1 MPTLVPL
8 TRSDSGS
15 RTPIFAIHNGA
26 GSAYPYVPLA
36 RRLGADQP
44 FYAMQQF
51 EFGEPVA
58 PFPSVK
64 AMAQAYVSAVKA
76 LHPAGPYVFAGM
88 CSGGGYVACE
98 MAQQAS
104 ALGED
109 IELLVLL
116 DPMYGEVAQLCSQS
130 RVLVSQAV
138 EVTRRMIG
146 LPGTDAYLPVLQA
159 ELAEL
164 LSAVGLDRQL
174 LNLAPAY
181 LNHFLEFFAANHRAT
196 LAYSPRL
203 YTGRAVIFVPGL
215 SRDDKGFLS
224 ETEWKEL
231 IPASE
236 VHVLQ
241 VRRSELYSS
250 PEIVAYIAAVLQ
262 AALR

>member
-1 MPTLVPL
+1 M
-8 TRSDSGS
+8 
-15 RTPIFAIHNGA
+15 
-26 GSAYPYVPLA
+26 PLA
-36 RRLGADQP
+36 RRLGTNQP

-51 EFGEPVA
+51 EFGEPVV
-58 PFPSVK
+58 PFSSVQ
-64 AMAQAYVSAVKA
+64 ATAQAYVSAVKA
-76 LHPAGPYVFAGM
+76 LHPGGPYVFAGM

-109 IELLVLL
+109 VELLILL
-116 DPMYGEVAQLCSQS
+116 DPMYGEVAQVCSQS

-138 EVTRRMIG
+138 EVTHRMIG
-146 LPGTDAYLPVLQA
+146 LPGADAHIPALRA

-164 LSAVGLDRQL
+164 LSAVGLEQQL
-174 LNLAPAY
+174 LHLAPAY
-181 LNHFLEFFAANHRAT
+181 LNQFLEFFAANHLAT

-203 YTGRAVIFVPGL
+203 YAGRAVIFVPGL
-215 SRDDKGFLS
+215 SRDDGGLLS

-231 IPASE
+231 IPAAE

-241 VRRSELYSS
+241 VHRNELYSDS
-250 PEIVAYIAAVLQ
+250 EVVAYIAAVLQ